1 MQAGN
6 RGAEVIWPAG
16 TGPKT
21 WKSPLMRGT
30 QAPTRRRGATEP
42 TSSGATEPTS
52 RGATEPTSRGATEPT
67 IAGATEPTIRGAT
80 EPTIRRT
87 SRKDAAP
94 PQTHGEPSLVLD
106 RYRLQRRLGA
116 GAFGTVWQAHDERLD
131 RAVAVKI
138 VVRERV
144 NTGRFER
151 EAKAAARLQHPNIV
165 TLYEAGA
172 DDDGAY
178 LVSELVRGAT
188 LDQLLSQGRLS
199 DREIVAIG
207 IALCD
212 ALEHAHAQDVIHRD
226 VKPSNV
232 LIPKNSADRA
242 KLTDFG
248 VARVLG
254 GETLTRTG
262 DVVGTMAY
270 MAPEQALGRDAGEP
284 ADLYALA
291 LVLYEALTGI
301 NPIATG
307 TAAQRA
313 RRLGAHLPPLRRQRR
328 DLPRELGRALDLAL
342 RPKPRERGTIEELR
356 AALTGTLGELSDKAG
371 IVAAPRLIFDKTC
384 DAQCKQTHDGADPDS
399 EAGSAPPAR
408 WPERALAV
416 AAAAG
421 LTNWLATHVLA
432 PAPLA
437 GAALALLAAG
447 AVLLAPRIGWLLTV
461 GTLAVIAVTQSHL
474 PLALVIVLA
483 GALPAALL
491 RRHATSWPLPAI
503 APGLAAIGL
512 AGAVPALAAT
522 AKSAYRRAAL
532 GAIGYVYV
540 ALIGDQVH
548 IPGRAAVNVWI
559 SSPYDMLHHLL
570 LPLITTGALL
580 PALVWAGAAAILPSI
595 TRPKPGHAALN
606 VASVITWGA
615 LTTGLTS
622 ALAQS
627 STAPSMILG
636 VLVGAV
642 FALAPTA
649 LVAHRAAGDSAPI
662 VS

>member
-1 MQAGN
+1 MHG
-6 RGAEVIWPAG
+6 
-16 TGPKT
+16 
-21 WKSPLMRGT
+21 S
-30 QAPTRRRGATEP
+30 QAPTVRRGETEP
-42 TSSGATEPTS
+42 TV
-52 RGATEPTSRGATEPT
+52 
-67 IAGATEPTIRGAT
+67 
-80 EPTIRRT
+80 RRT
-87 SRKDAAP
+87 GRNDAPA
-94 PQTHGEPSLVLD
+94 PQTHGTPSLVLG

-116 GAFGTVWQAHDERLD
+116 GGFGTVWQAHDERLD
-131 RAVAVKI
+131 REVAVKV

-144 NTGRFER
+144 NPGRFER
-151 EAKAAARLQHPNIV
+151 EAKAAARLQHANIV

-178 LVSELVRGAT
+178 LVSELVKGST
-188 LDQLLSQGRLS
+188 LDQLLGQGKLS
-199 DREIVAIG
+199 DRDIVEIG

-212 ALEHAHAQDVIHRD
+212 ALEHAHGQDVIHRD

-232 LIPKNSADRA
+232 LIPKNHAHRA

-254 GETLTRTG
+254 GDTLTKTG

-270 MAPEQALGRDAGEP
+270 MSPEQALGREAGEP

-356 AALTGTLGELSDKAG
+356 TALTATLGELSNKTG
-371 IVAAPRLIFDKTC
+371 IVGAARLTREKPADLQWDPTYHT
-384 DAQCKQTHDGADPDS
+384 DHADHGTADDG
-399 EAGSAPPAR
+399 EASPKPAAA
-408 WPERALAV
+408 WPVRALAA

-421 LTNWLATHVLA
+421 LTNWLATHTLA
-432 PAPLA
+432 PSPIA
-437 GAALALLAAG
+437 GPALALLAAG
-447 AVLLAPRIGWLLTV
+447 AVLILPRIGWLLTV
-461 GTLAVIAVTQSHL
+461 GTLALIAATQSHV
-474 PLALVIVLA
+474 PLALMIVIA
-483 GALPAALL
+483 GALPVALL
-491 RRHATSWPLPAI
+491 PRQGIYWPLPAV

-512 AGAVPALAAT
+512 AGAIPALAAT
-522 AKSAYRRAAL
+522 AKSPYRRAVL
-532 GAIGYVYV
+532 GGLGYVFIAV
-540 ALIGDQVH
+540 IGDQVQ

-570 LPLITTGALL
+570 LPMITTGALV
-580 PALVWAGAAAILPSI
+580 PALVWAAAAVTLPYLTKP
-595 TRPKPGHAALN
+595 TRGHVALN
-606 VASVITWGA
+606 VVSVITWGA

-627 STAPSMILG
+627 STPPSMVLG

-642 FALAPTA
+642 IALAPTA

>member
-1 MQAGN
+1 MEKPTMHGS
-6 RGAEVIWPAG
+6 E
-16 TGPKT
+16 
-21 WKSPLMRGT
+21 
-30 QAPTRRRGATEP
+30 APTLR
-42 TSSGATEPTS
+42 
-52 RGATEPTSRGATEPT
+52 
-67 IAGATEPTIRGAT
+67 RGAT

-87 SRKDAAP
+87 RRKDGEPPQTPGEA
-94 PQTHGEPSLVLD
+94 PQTHGEPSLVLE

-116 GAFGTVWQAHDERLD
+116 GGFGTVWQAHDERLD
-131 RAVAVKI
+131 REVAVKI

-144 NTGRFER
+144 NAGRFER

-178 LVSELVRGAT
+178 LVSELVRGST
-188 LDQLLSQGRLS
+188 LDQLLGQGRLS
-199 DREIVAIG
+199 DRDIVAIG

-212 ALEHAHAQDVIHRD
+212 ALQHAHGQDVIHRD

-232 LIPKNSADRA
+232 LIPKNSASRA

-254 GETLTRTG
+254 GDTLTKTG

-270 MAPEQALGRDAGEP
+270 MAPEQALGRQAGAP

-291 LVLYEALTGI
+291 LVLYEALTGV
-301 NPIATG
+301 NPLASG
-307 TAAQRA
+307 TAAQHA

-328 DLPRELGRALDLAL
+328 ELPRELGRALDLAL
-342 RPKPRERGTIEELR
+342 RPKPRERGTIEELH
-356 AALTGTLGELSDKAG
+356 AALTATLSELSDKTG
-371 IVAAPRLIFDKTC
+371 IVGASRLSREKRSEELSYDGDLDAAASVVFAAEAAP
-384 DAQCKQTHDGADPDS
+384 AS
-399 EAGSAPPAR
+399 VAPPAP
-408 WPERALAV
+408 WPERAIAA

-421 LTNWLATHVLA
+421 LTNWLATHTLA
-432 PAPLA
+432 PAPV
-437 GAALALLAAG
+437 AAPVLALLAAV
-447 AVLLAPRIGWLLTV
+447 AVLLLPRIGWLITV
-461 GTLAVIAVTQSHL
+461 ATLALIAATLSHV
-474 PLALVIVLA
+474 PLALMIVIA

-491 RRHATSWPLPAI
+491 PRQGTYWPLPAI

-512 AGAVPALAAT
+512 AGATPALAAT

-532 GAIGYVYV
+532 GALGYVYI
-540 ALIGDQVH
+540 AIIGNQVH
-548 IPGRAAVNVWI
+548 IPGRAAASVWI
-559 SSPYDMLHHLL
+559 GSPYDMLHHLL
-570 LPLITTGALL
+570 LPLVTSGALL
-580 PALVWAGAAAILPSI
+580 PALVWAGAAVTLPYI
-595 TRPKPGHAALN
+595 TQPKPGHTALN
-606 VASVITWGA
+606 VVSVITWGA

-627 STAPSMILG
+627 STPPSMVLG

-649 LVAHRAAGDSAPI
+649 VAAHRAAGDSAPI